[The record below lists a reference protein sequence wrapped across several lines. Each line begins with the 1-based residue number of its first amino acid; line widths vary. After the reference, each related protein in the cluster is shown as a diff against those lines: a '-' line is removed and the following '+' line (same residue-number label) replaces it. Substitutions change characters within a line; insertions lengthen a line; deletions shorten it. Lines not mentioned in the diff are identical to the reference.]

1 MNPSLTRDAL
11 ERLLVEENGALGEFE
26 TLLDKEHGALRA
38 RDIDALEA
46 LADARQASLVRLL
59 KIEDERRGLCRMH
72 GYDADLTGLAKLIAW
87 CDPARSL
94 KARYDECSSRAKRCR
109 ELNDRNGIL
118 VGAQMKRVEGL
129 LGVITG
135 ANREPQGYGPRGLHN
150 PYASSAGKVLSA
162 EA

>member
-11 ERLLVEENGALGEFE
+11 ERLLVEENVALGEFE
-26 TLLDKEHGALRA
+26 ALLDREHVALRA

-59 KIEDERRGLCRMH
+59 KIEDERRGLCSMH
-72 GYDADLTGLAKLIAW
+72 GHDTDLVGLARLLAW
-87 CDPARSL
+87 CDPNRSL
-94 KARYDECSSRAKRCR
+94 AQRYEECSTRAKRCR
-109 ELNDRNGIL
+109 DLNDRNGIL

-129 LGVITG
+129 LGAITG
-135 ANREPQGYGPRGLHN
+135 AGREPQAYGPRGTSN
-150 PYASSAGKVLSA
+150 PYAASAGRVLSA